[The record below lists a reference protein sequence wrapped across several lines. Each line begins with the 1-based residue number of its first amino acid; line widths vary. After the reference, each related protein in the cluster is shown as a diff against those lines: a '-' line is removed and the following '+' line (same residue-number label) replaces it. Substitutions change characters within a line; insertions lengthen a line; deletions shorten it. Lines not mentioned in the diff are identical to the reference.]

1 MIGWFKI
8 HRQLLDSPL
17 WTCEPFTRG
26 QAWVDLIGLTN
37 HADNYFYCRGIKVD
51 VKRGQCGWSEV
62 ALAQRWKWSR
72 SKLRKFLN
80 DLEKEQQIKQQ
91 KGNVNQIITI
101 INYEIYQEKEQQ
113 TEQQKDNR
121 KTAERQ
127 QKDTNKNDN
136 NIKNENNENN
146 ILSAEALKQNK
157 ILNFKNSLS
166 KFKDKYP
173 IELLK
178 EFFEYWTESDI
189 NGKGKMRFEDEKYF
203 DFGRRLGRWK
213 KNNDKIN
220 HNYSSNGTPKPNKNG
235 SYD

>member
-8 HRQLLDSPL
+8 HRQLLNSPF

-37 HADNYFYCRGIKVD
+37 HADNFFYCRGIKVD

-113 TEQQKDNR
+113 TEQQKDSR
-121 KTAERQ
+121 KTTEEQ

-146 ILSAEALKQNK
+146 DVVTPKPKRFVKPTIEE
-157 ILNFKNSLS
+157 I
-166 KFKDKYP
+166 KDYC
-173 IELLK
+173 IE
-178 EFFEYWTESDI
+178 
-189 NGKGKMRFEDEKYF
+189 R
-203 DFGRRLGRWK
+203 
-213 KNNDKIN
+213 KNNVDAEHFFNKYEAN
-220 HNYSSNGTPKPNKNG
+220 GWKVGSVAMRDWRASVRYWEKSNFNNSQNGTPKPSKNG